1 MSELGSPSPGGGV
14 KSAERTLS
22 LLDHV
27 AEKGQVRFQDVVDSG
42 IPKSSAHALL
52 ATLVSSG
59 WLVYSAPTRQYRLG
73 LRAWQLGQA
82 YDGHRRLIEIAHPV
96 MDALV
101 ADLGETVQLA
111 RLDGIEN
118 LYIAIRQSPHPMRMA
133 SSVGMRLQSHAT
145 GIGKALLSTL
155 TDVEAERRLSEV
167 ALPRLTA
174 NTQTDVPA
182 LMAVIEKVRENG
194 YAIDDEEFIEG
205 CRCVAVPIAGEGE
218 IGLAAAMS
226 ITMPTLRT
234 GPDWPGSMIPRLGDA
249 RDEIRAEMGLRP
261 MTPTLRG

>member
-1 MSELGSPSPGGGV
+1 MSESSAPPAGGGV
-14 KSAERTLS
+14 KSAERALS

-59 WLVYSAPTRQYRLG
+59 WLVYSAQTRQYRLG
-73 LRAWQLGQA
+73 LHAWQLGQA
-82 YDGHRRLIEIAHPV
+82 YDGHRRLIEVAHPV

-133 SSVGMRLQSHAT
+133 SSVGMRLQAHAT

-155 TDVEAERRLSEV
+155 PEAEAERRLSEV

-174 NTQTDVPA
+174 NTQTDVA
-182 LMAVIEKVRENG
+182 TLMSTITQVRHSG

-205 CRCVAVPIAGEGE
+205 CRCVAVPIAGEDE

-234 GPDWPGSMIPRLGDA
+234 GRDWPGPMIPRLGSA
-249 RDEIRAEMGLRP
+249 RDEIRAEMGLKP
-261 MTPTLRG
+261 MVHTASD